1 VFSVS
6 TGQLG
11 SRATRASQ
19 SARVLATLQ
28 SDLLQHAHGPMTAG
42 KIRVGRQVHRL
53 TWRDGRELRFIFDLD
68 AGAVTLSGLIGTT
81 AAGMGQRDVRQ
92 LLRPYLT
99 PTRERELLDPSKG
112 ELRAFVQ
119 HGSLSLSITVF
130 DDAFEYCTSALLRI
144 ADRIIES
151 HALAAERD
159 VRNLAPMESR
169 AVSGAAVTSP

>member
-1 VFSVS
+1 MFSVS

-11 SRATRASQ
+11 IRAARSSQ

-28 SDLLQHAHGPMTAG
+28 SDLLQGAHGPLTPG

-68 AGAVTLSGLIGTT
+68 AGAVTLSGLISTT
-81 AAGMGQRDVRQ
+81 ASGMDQRGVRQ

-99 PTRERELLDPSKG
+99 PTPERELLDARKG

-130 DDAFEYCTSALLRI
+130 GDAYEYCTSALLRI
-144 ADRIIES
+144 ADRMIES
-151 HALAAERD
+151 QAL
-159 VRNLAPMESR
+159 
-169 AVSGAAVTSP
+169 

>member
-1 VFSVS
+1 MFSVS

-11 SRATRASQ
+11 IRAARTSQ

-28 SDLLQHAHGPMTAG
+28 SDLLQHARGPMTVG

-53 TWRDGRELRFIFDLD
+53 TWRDGRDLRFIFDLD
-68 AGAVTLSGLIGTT
+68 AGAVTISGLINTT
-81 AAGMGQRDVRQ
+81 AARMDQRGVRQ

-99 PTRERELLDPSKG
+99 PSPEREVLDPRKG

-130 DDAFEYCTSALLRI
+130 DDAFEYCTSTLLRI
-144 ADRIIES
+144 ADRVIES
-151 HALAAERD
+151 QAQ
-159 VRNLAPMESR
+159 
-169 AVSGAAVTSP
+169 

>member
-1 VFSVS
+1 MFSVS

-11 SRATRASQ
+11 RRAARASQ

-28 SDLLQHAHGPMTAG
+28 SDLLQAAHGPVTAG

-68 AGAVTLSGLIGTT
+68 AGAVTLSGLISTT
-81 AAGMGQRDVRQ
+81 ASGMGQRDVRQ

-99 PTRERELLDPSKG
+99 PERELLDPRKG

-144 ADRIIES
+144 ADRMI
-151 HALAAERD
+151 
-159 VRNLAPMESR
+159 ESR
-169 AVSGAAVTSP
+169 AL